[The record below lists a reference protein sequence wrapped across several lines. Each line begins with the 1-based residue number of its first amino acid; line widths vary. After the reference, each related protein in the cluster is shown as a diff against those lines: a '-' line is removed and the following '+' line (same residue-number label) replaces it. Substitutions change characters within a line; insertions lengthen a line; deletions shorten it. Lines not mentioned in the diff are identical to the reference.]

1 MNSVPAMDT
10 AMAPQSTSIPPPAPA
25 TADEDVLAGMYSLV
39 QTALDYK
46 LKGNPVTYNVLL
58 SKMERTSD
66 DEERRQLYLVLPR
79 CISTL
84 TKDMDAYHE
93 LVHRIYTFDFL
104 TTMPVIEA
112 YIRLITHLVTAH
124 TSFLQP
130 TIHML
135 VRNLQRVPRPAPV
148 SVSPL
153 AVQIKSTLSRRVS
166 IPAIHAGPSEA
177 DLNAEFEVVLQ
188 QRFAAVHVA
197 FEKVL
202 QLVPASIHHVFH
214 CLCDYYP
221 HKRLETPIQ
230 LSYLNNLF
238 QLTTYAKGLQERV
251 LGLVVEKLVA
261 IDVEIKLDTAEEDVF
276 TMDDFLDDDTCV
288 DPENMKGVDEMADKL
303 DHLMLA
309 TFTYLEAH
317 DHPRLFSFLLKSFD
331 QSILNTHRSKYPQF
345 LLFYVCKQPTEHQ
358 ELLLSQL
365 ISVALD
371 AKVPPVTRL
380 SCSSYLA
387 SYVARAKYLS
397 MNAVKHTLFHVMRY
411 IHGQIDVL
419 EETTATTPIAVFS
432 VPPTVDKCVVDL
444 IQSAC
449 YIVCFRGLE
458 LCGTEAGYTFVR
470 SLGWTRVLT
479 SAIHPMRHAAFHAA
493 VASEF
498 MNVAELLGLVSDDA
512 IESLW
517 EGMKQTSAKTLERS
531 HPNGAS
537 STSMCFFPFDPYL
550 LRRSFRFIGPLY
562 LYWKHAD
569 PTFSGNSEAFA
580 LAQTHMKAYEAQEN
594 GDSESGDDDDE
605 DDNVSM
611 TSGSYVSVGGGSF
624 VRSSMSEMSVVGSF
638 TGSEDFDFGGRHAH
652 QHAAPGSHL
661 VECGEEVSVRV
672 FKSTSLHY
680 HDEEEFGF

>member
-1 MNSVPAMDT
+1 MDT
-10 AMAPQSTSIPPPAPA
+10 AMPPQPQSSTSPPPGPVS
-25 TADEDVLAGMYSLV
+25 TSEDALAGMHALV

-46 LKGNPVTYNVLL
+46 LKGNPVTYNVLV
-58 SKMERTSD
+58 SKLENTSE

-84 TKDMDAYHE
+84 TKDLDAYHE

-104 TTMPVIEA
+104 TTMPIIDA

-135 VRNLQRVPRPAPV
+135 VRNLLRVPRPAPL

-153 AVQIKSTLSRRVS
+153 AVQIKSTLTRRVS
-166 IPAIHAGPSEA
+166 IGIPTVNSGPSEA
-177 DLNAEFEVVLQ
+177 ELAAQFEASLQ
-188 QRFAAVHVA
+188 QRFASVHAA

-202 QLVPASIHHVFH
+202 HLVPASIHHVFQ
-214 CLCDYYP
+214 CLCEYYP

-230 LSYLNNLF
+230 LSYLTNLF

-261 IDVEIKLDTAEEDVF
+261 IDVEIKLEATEEDVF
-276 TMDDFLDDDTCV
+276 TMDDFLDDATCV
-288 DPENMKGVDEMADKL
+288 DPENLKGVDEMADKL

-309 TFTYLEAH
+309 TFTYLEAAAS
-317 DHPRLFSFLLKSFD
+317 DHPRLFAFLLKSFD

-345 LLFYVCKQPTEHQ
+345 LLFYICKSPSEHQ

-387 SYVARAKYLS
+387 SYVARAKYLGL
-397 MNAVKHTLFHVMRY
+397 NAIKHTLFHIMRY
-411 IHGQIDVL
+411 IHGQVDVL
-419 EETTATTPIAVFS
+419 DEAAAAII
-432 VPPTVDKCVVDL
+432 PPSSIVDKCLVDL
-444 IQSAC
+444 VQSAC

-458 LCGTEAGYTFVR
+458 LCGSEAGYTFVR

-479 SAIHPMRHAAFHAA
+479 SRLHPMRHAAFHGA
-493 VASEF
+493 VAAEF
-498 MNVAELLGLVSDDA
+498 MNVAELLGLVSDEA
-512 IESLW
+512 IEGLW
-517 EGMKQTSAKTLERS
+517 EGMKQAPSAKTLERS
-531 HPNGAS
+531 S
-537 STSMCFFPFDPYL
+537 SAATASMCFFPFDPYL

-569 PTFSGNSEAFA
+569 PTFSGNSDAFA
-580 LAQTHMKAYEAQEN
+580 MAQTHMKAFEAREH
-594 GDSESGDDDDE
+594 GSSSSDDDDDV
-605 DDNVSM
+605 DDNASM
-611 TSGSYVSVGGGSF
+611 SSSSYVSMGGNASSF
-624 VRSSMSEMSVVGSF
+624 VRSSLSEMSVVGSF
-638 TGSEDFDFGGRHAH
+638 TGSEDFEFGGRHNPAVVVVADPIEGCDG
-652 QHAAPGSHL
+652 AAASRG
-661 VECGEEVSVRV
+661 
-672 FKSTSLHY
+672 FKTTSLYY
-680 HDEEEFGF
+680 HDEEEIGF